1 MSTLPDEQLAGD
13 EEQELLEYLTAEK
26 ELDAARA
33 LEAAEFIREQ
43 DVEEEEGEPDHAAG
57 PGGEAQD
64 APAALIDDDAA
75 RRTYWEAQ
83 ALVELEQD
91 AFAAASAQEDA
102 SGRRSAYFRLAVY
115 HGRTIYILRSALNAG
130 KEPLAQAA
138 MRNLATL
145 HRAMVQMHRQAPSV
159 VPAAFVLD
167 RRGRDDFA
175 RDLVVRA
182 LQESG
187 DPVELDGLVQQAN
200 DLDVMGVAKGTVQ
213 RHLKDLVASGHVVAA
228 GERPTRYARTERVYT
243 DMDVSAPSLRALV
256 GADLY
261 ARLEEAGFGGLNEAA
276 ARPSAFRQA
285 FSQATGMGGASAAL
299 FVDLIETLLES
310 RMQAT
315 SPWAYTDLIGSP
327 YPRPYQYEAYA
338 VFRGYGYDGQ
348 LVEAPTGSGKT
359 MIGMMCIQDWLQH
372 LRAGQSIL
380 ILVPT
385 SNYLQQWTG
394 ELCYKSIGLRL
405 SPEMVFSGTPGQLE
419 RFQQRTGSH
428 PAVLLMTYTAL
439 AQAGSAIGKGGFDT
453 DSIEMFLQGANVQY
467 VILDEVHKVAES
479 LNSVSSDV
487 IRLML
492 EWLHDG
498 SLRGLIGFTGTAEAY
513 RARFAKLGLQ
523 LVYSIPID
531 ELVAAGFVAPFAE
544 LGAPFSYSAR
554 ERRIRDLLDGYKAK
568 TSAFM
573 ELVGSERLRAWF
585 AEIPMAERVAVGHDF
600 LNMYAGRKDWAT
612 TLSQRLAEWEKG
624 GSLQLTESK
633 LVTLVQIARAWSD
646 ADMIR
651 KAGADEDAFGR
662 LVAELDAIRAE
673 LAELIYLPVTLARLQ
688 RPGFSTEFD
697 VEALRQ
703 AHSAATNQ
711 ASRSEAVKDHLA
723 TTVVGLYEGLS
734 EWYRRVGEGRV
745 ETIKAVIEA
754 ERATR
759 PVSGIII
766 FDKARRI
773 QWKQG
778 LTGQGVAV
786 PGYEGLGGL
795 YAQLLGDERFTPYA
809 VLSGEQYL
817 PYDET
822 NPLPPR
828 IAAFVEEALMRGE
841 IATAMVDLAMQGLD
855 LAPVAHAGLRERW
868 NVLIADYILAL
879 GNVHAA
885 RPDDFRKRVL
895 RPMRQLI
902 RASDLGA
909 AGERLQARLD
919 LRNIHFADLVNT
931 FFDYA
936 IIARYFREAK
946 VAELEQVSGARRK
959 FFVIPMASGNRK
971 LLMYDLTS
979 RVVDAESLPINMVVV
994 SSWAR
999 TGWNVIS
1006 PNVLIDAT
1014 ATRDVTAWQQLRGRA
1029 IRARRTWSNDCYRL
1043 IMALIGSQMQG
1054 LVEQEEMPE
1063 DVRDVLEQ
1071 VERQPAAI
1079 ELDARLQALLAGVV
1093 SDEQAAAIQTQGL
1106 SQLTQAERT
1115 QIAVALMRRYN
1126 KVTHIFELVKAYG
1139 ATTQV
1144 EYNRT
1149 ARAWQRR
1156 ENIALKHEYEV
1167 AVNPFTGQKLT
1178 GAGHAPL
1185 VYAQDPRADIPA
1197 ALQQH
1202 LVDAIGNVDDV
1213 IVSGWLQYELP
1224 ESEPVETVSQP
1235 ANSEP
1240 ERRVETPA
1248 GTEDTALTI

>member
-1 MSTLPDEQLAGD
+1 MNTASDERGQPSD
-13 EEQELLEYLTAEK
+13 EEQELLEYLEAAK
-26 ELDAARA
+26 ELEAARE

-43 DVEEEEGEPDHAAG
+43 DSEEAEAEGEPE
-57 PGGEAQD
+57 EAPSDETQD
-64 APAALIDDDAA
+64 APAALIEDEAA

-83 ALVELEQD
+83 ALVELEQE
-91 AFAAASAQEDA
+91 AFAAAVEEADA
-102 SGRRSAYFRLAVY
+102 AGQRSAYYRLAVY

-145 HRAMVQMHRQAPSV
+145 HRAMMGMHRQAPGA
-159 VPAAFVLD
+159 VPVAFVLD

-182 LQESG
+182 LQESAE
-187 DPVELDGLVQQAN
+187 PVELDGIVQRAN

-213 RHLKDLVASGHVVAA
+213 RHLKDLVASGHVATI
-228 GERPTRYARTERVYT
+228 GERPARYARTQRTYT

-256 GADLY
+256 GADLH
-261 ARLEEAGFGGLNEAA
+261 ARFEEAGFGGLNEVAG
-276 ARPSAFRQA
+276 RQSAFRQA
-285 FSQATGMGGASAAL
+285 FSSVTGLGQASGAL
-299 FVDLIETLLES
+299 FVDLVETLLEG
-310 RMQAT
+310 RAQEA
-315 SPWAYTDLIGSP
+315 SPWTYTDLIGSP

-338 VFRGYGYDGQ
+338 VFRGFGYDGQ

-359 MIGMMCIQDWLQH
+359 MIGMMCVQDWLKN

-405 SPEMVFSGTPGQLE
+405 SPEMVFSGTPNQLE
-419 RFQQRTGSH
+419 RFQKRTGSH
-428 PAVLLMTYTAL
+428 PAILLMTYTAL
-439 AQAGSAIGKGGFDT
+439 AQAGSAIGKGGFDV

-487 IRLML
+487 IRLMR
-492 EWLHDG
+492 EWLRDG

-568 TSAFM
+568 TIAFT
-573 ELVGSERLRAWF
+573 ELVGGDRLRAWF
-585 AEIPMAERVAVGHDF
+585 AEIPMVDRVSAGHEF
-600 LNMYAGRKDWAT
+600 LNMYAGRKDWQAT
-612 TLSQRLAEWEKG
+612 LPKRLAEWEAG

-633 LVTLVQIARAWSD
+633 LVTLLQIIRGWSD
-646 ADMIR
+646 ADLVR
-651 KAGADEDAFGR
+651 EAGVDAEAFRQLVDEINVTR
-662 LVAELDAIRAE
+662 SE
-673 LAELIYLPVTLARLQ
+673 LAELIYLPSTLKRLRQ
-688 RPGFSTEFD
+688 TDFATSFD
-697 VEALRQ
+697 VAAMRLAFSEAP
-703 AHSAATNQ
+703 NQ
-711 ASRSEAVKDHLA
+711 AARNEAVKDHLA
-723 TTVVGLYEGLS
+723 TTIVGLYEGLS

-759 PVSGIII
+759 PVSGLII
-766 FDKARRI
+766 FDNARRI

-778 LTGQGVAV
+778 LPGQGVAI

-822 NPLPPR
+822 DPLPPR
-828 IAAFVEEALMRGE
+828 IAAFVERALMQGE
-841 IATAMVDLAMQGLD
+841 LAQAMYDLAFQGLSLSPEAAED
-855 LAPVAHAGLRERW
+855 LRQRW
-868 NVLIADYILAL
+868 NALIADYVPAL

-885 RPDDFRKRVL
+885 RPGDFSRRVL
-895 RPMRQLI
+895 RPLRRQI
-902 RASDLGA
+902 RAMDLGS
-909 AGERLQARLD
+909 AGERLLARVD

-936 IIARYFREAK
+936 IIARYFRQAK
-946 VAELEQVSGARRK
+946 VAELEQVSGARQK
-959 FFVIPMASGNRK
+959 FFVIPMASGSRK

-999 TGWNVIS
+999 TGWNVIT

-1029 IRARRTWSNDCYRL
+1029 IRARRTWTNDCYRL
-1043 IMALIGSQMQG
+1043 IMALIGSQMGG

-1063 DVRDVLEQ
+1063 DVADVLEQ
-1071 VERQPAAI
+1071 VERQQTEI
-1079 ELDARLQALLAGVV
+1079 VLDERLLALLSEVA
-1093 SDEQAAAIQTQGL
+1093 SAELIERIQTEGL
-1106 SQLTQAERT
+1106 SNLSAEERT
-1115 QIAVALMRRYN
+1115 KIAIALMRHRN
-1126 KVTHIFELVKAYG
+1126 KITHIFELVKAYG
-1139 ATTQV
+1139 STTQV
-1144 EYNRT
+1144 EYNRPE
-1149 ARAWQRR
+1149 RAWQRR
-1156 ENIALKHEYEV
+1156 ENIAAKHEYEV
-1167 AVNPFTGQKLT
+1167 AVNPFSGEKLT

-1185 VYAQDPRADIPA
+1185 VYADDPRTDIPA
-1197 ALQQH
+1197 KLQTH
-1202 LVDAIGNVDDV
+1202 LVGAIDGADDR
-1213 IVSGWLQYELP
+1213 IVSGWLRYELG
-1224 ESEPVETVSQP
+1224 ESH
-1235 ANSEP
+1235 
-1240 ERRVETPA
+1240 
-1248 GTEDTALTI
+1248 

>member
-1 MSTLPDEQLAGD
+1 MSTTPDEQLPGD
-13 EEQELLEYLTAEK
+13 EEQELLAYLAAAK
-26 ELDAARA
+26 ELEVARE
-33 LEAAEFIREQ
+33 LEAAEFIRDQ
-43 DVEEEEGEPDHAAG
+43 DVEEEEGKAG
-57 PGGEAQD
+57 EVEATAGDEVQD

-75 RRTYWEAQ
+75 RRTYWQ
-83 ALVELEQD
+83 AHALAELEQD
-91 AFAAASAQEDA
+91 AFAAALAQENAD
-102 SGRRSAYFRLAVY
+102 GQRSAYYRLAVY

-145 HRAMVQMHRQAPSV
+145 HRAMRQMHRQAPGV

-182 LQESG
+182 LQESAE
-187 DPVELDGLVQQAN
+187 PLELDAVVQRAN
-200 DLDVMGVAKGTVQ
+200 DLDIMGVAKGTVQ
-213 RHLKDLVASGHVVAA
+213 RHLKDLVASGHVATA
-228 GERPTRYARTERVYT
+228 GERPTRYGRTERAYI

-256 GADLY
+256 GADLCG
-261 ARLEEAGFGGLNEAA
+261 RLEEAGFAGLNEAA
-276 ARPSAFRQA
+276 ARPNAFRLA
-285 FSQATGMGGASAAL
+285 FSQATGMGEASAAL
-299 FVDLIETLLES
+299 FVDLVETLLES
-310 RMQAT
+310 QAQAT
-315 SPWAYTDLIGSP
+315 SPWSYTDLIGSP

-338 VFRGYGYDGQ
+338 VFRGYGYNGQ

-359 MIGMMCIQDWLQH
+359 MIGMMCIQDWLNN

-405 SPEMVFSGTPGQLE
+405 SPELVFSGTPGQLE

-428 PAVLLMTYTAL
+428 PAILLMTYTAL

-492 EWLHDG
+492 EWLRDG
-498 SLRGLIGFTGTAEAY
+498 SLKGLVGFTGTAEAY

-554 ERRIRDLLDGYKAK
+554 ERRIRDLLDDYKAK
-568 TSAFM
+568 TSTFM
-573 ELVGSERLRAWF
+573 ELVGGERLRAWF
-585 AEIPMAERVAVGHDF
+585 AEIPMDERVAVGHDF
-600 LNMYAGRKDWAT
+600 LNMYAGRKDWAA
-612 TLSQRLAEWEKG
+612 TLPKRLAEWEKG

-651 KAGADEDAFGR
+651 EAGAGENAFGR
-662 LVAELDAIRAE
+662 LVAELDAIRTE

-688 RPGFSTEFD
+688 RPGFTTRFD

-703 AHSAATNQ
+703 AHGAATNQ
-711 ASRSEAVKDHLA
+711 ASRSEAVKDHLS
-723 TTVVGLYEGLS
+723 TTIVGLYEGLS

-766 FDKARRI
+766 FDNARRI
-773 QWKQG
+773 QWKQSAA
-778 LTGQGVAV
+778 GQGVAV

-817 PYDET
+817 PYGET
-822 NPLPPR
+822 DPLPPR
-828 IAAFVEEALMRGE
+828 IATFIENELMRGE
-841 IATAMVDLAMQGLD
+841 IATAMYDLATQGLD
-855 LAPVAHAGLRERW
+855 LAPVAHAGLRYRW
-868 NVLIADYILAL
+868 DVLIADYIPAL

-885 RPDDFRKRVL
+885 RPGDFSQRVL
-895 RPMRQLI
+895 RPMRQTI

-909 AGERLQARLD
+909 AGERLLSRLD
-919 LRNIHFADLVNT
+919 LRNIHFADLVDT

-936 IIARYFREAK
+936 IIARYFRQAK
-946 VAELEQVSGARRK
+946 VAVLEQVSGARQK

-979 RVVDAESLPINMVVV
+979 RIVDADSLPINMVVV

-1063 DVRDVLEQ
+1063 DVLDVLEQ
-1071 VERQPAAI
+1071 VERQQSGI
-1079 ELDARLQALLAGVV
+1079 VLDQRLLTLLAEVA
-1093 SDEQAAAIQTQGL
+1093 SDELVGRIRTEGL
-1106 SQLTQAERT
+1106 SGLSAEERT
-1115 QIAVALMRRYN
+1115 RIAVALLRHRN
-1126 KVTHIFELVKAYG
+1126 KVTHIFELVRAYG
-1139 ATTQV
+1139 STTQV
-1144 EYNRT
+1144 EYNR
-1149 ARAWQRR
+1149 AERVWQRR

-1185 VYAQDPRADIPA
+1185 VYAQDPRTDVPA
-1197 ALQQH
+1197 VLQQH
-1202 LVDAIGNVDDV
+1202 LAEGINGADNV
-1213 IVSGWLQYELP
+1213 IVSGWLRYELG
-1224 ESEPVETVSQP
+1224 ES
-1235 ANSEP
+1235 
-1240 ERRVETPA
+1240 R
-1248 GTEDTALTI
+1248 